1 MKYKFIK
8 TSNEKKKKKMI
19 KMGFQ
24 LLSKYAEYYIFIN
37 DDSIQVEDT
46 FKVEYTNTLMF

>member
-8 TSNEKKKKKMI
+8 TSSEEVKEKFI